1 MKEKTEVTVRRK
13 TEIQAL
19 CAQVYNNKIMQRP
32 SCTELLRMGIQ
43 NVHISHHL
51 LRLFV
56 LRRDGD
62 VCDGKEASLEL
73 IQLPFA
79 EWAVVVPDQIRFT
92 RSVVAETVV
101 PGSAHTLKPV
111 SLSDS
116 RFPTCS
122 IRLPTEG
129 MLRRV
134 LVQCSF

>member
-1 MKEKTEVTVRRK
+1 MKKETEVTARRK

-32 SCTELLRMGIQ
+32 SCTELLRIGIQ

-51 LRLFV
+51 PRLSV

-92 RSVVAETVV
+92 RPVIAERVV
-101 PGSAHTLKPV
+101 PGSVRTP
-111 SLSDS
+111 
-116 RFPTCS
+116 
-122 IRLPTEG
+122 
-129 MLRRV
+129 
-134 LVQCSF
+134 